1 MCSGLAEVERTLK
14 EEGKLTFPL
23 NERWSVS
30 LQMNQVKSIASI
42 ILMIRERT
50 ISMIQLG
57 LAFFCVPRRLGE
69 NSMILAIFGLGCSG
83 GG

>member
-14 EEGKLTFPL
+14 EEGKLTFAL
-23 NERWSVS
+23 NERWNVS

-50 ISMIQLG
+50 TLMIQLG
-57 LAFFCVPRRLGE
+57 LAFFCVPRG
-69 NSMILAIFGLGCSG
+69 
-83 GG
+83 